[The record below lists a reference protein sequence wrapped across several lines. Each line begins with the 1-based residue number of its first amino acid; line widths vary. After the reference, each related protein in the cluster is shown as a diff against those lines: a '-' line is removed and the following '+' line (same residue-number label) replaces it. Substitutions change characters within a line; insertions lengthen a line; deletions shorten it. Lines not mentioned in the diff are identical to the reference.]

1 MATHRIPTIA
11 ILCIFV
17 EAIQQVRQLGRGRE
31 KAKKATENDIGGLA
45 VKNWCLSHKF
55 FYVVFNLSFFIAY
68 EALILQWARKGAN
81 PKRA

>member
-45 VKNWCLSHKF
+45 VKN
-55 FYVVFNLSFFIAY
+55 
-68 EALILQWARKGAN
+68 
-81 PKRA
+81 